1 MKERAIV
8 TPNILRWARESSKMS
23 IEEVAQKI
31 KVKEE
36 KIEFWETG
44 QNYPTIKQLEKI
56 SKLYRRPISVFF
68 LPEPP
73 DDFQTLRDFRKNT
86 NKKDYSTALTFI
98 LRDIQSKQVWLSD
111 FLKENGEEELQFIG
125 RYNIKSDIETIAND
139 IKKTL
144 NIDKTIDEQN
154 ILKYWVEKIEEKRI
168 FVSLSSNIHSHLK
181 IDVNEVKGFAVT
193 DKYAPFIFVNS
204 ADSKNSQLFTLI
216 HELVHLWINSSG
228 VSAFDYTDFRN
239 QNQLNNYD
247 PIEVFCNK
255 VTAEILMPN
264 NDIINSIRKNNITN
278 ITTETIEKIAK
289 HFRVSK
295 LAMSVRL
302 LNLKLISKNQY
313 NQFSKIFK
321 EKYEEYLENEANK
334 PKSKGGPNY
343 YILKIRK
350 NSKAFT
356 AFIYG
361 YYKSG
366 RITGSEANKLLDIKV
381 SNFKKLEQ
389 FLYAR

>member
-1 MKERAIV
+1 MKERAII

-36 KIEFWETG
+36 KIELWETG
-44 QNYPTIKQLEKI
+44 QNYPTIKQLEKL
-56 SKLYRRPISVFF
+56 SKLYRRPISVFY

-86 NKKDYSTALTFI
+86 NKRDYSTALTFI
-98 LRDIQSKQVWLSD
+98 LRDIQSKQVWLSE

-125 RYNIKSDIETIAND
+125 RYNIKSDIRIIAND

-144 NIDKTIDEQN
+144 NIDKTINEQS

-239 QNQLNNYD
+239 QNQLSNYD
-247 PIEVFCNK
+247 PTEVFCNK

-264 NDIINSIRKNNITN
+264 IDVINIIRKSNITN
-278 ITTETIEKIAK
+278 INTETIEKIAK
-289 HFRVSK
+289 HFRVST

-302 LNLKLISKNQY
+302 LNLKLISKNKF

-321 EKYEEYLENEANK
+321 EKYEEYLENQANK
-334 PKSKGGPNY
+334 PKQKGGPNY

-356 AFIYG
+356 TFIYS

-366 RITGSEANKLLDIKV
+366 RITGSEANKLLDIKI